1 MHFTNSVTMK
11 KTSDK
16 ETLLRGLATVNFY
29 AADVK
34 AAKNIFLA
42 LKKQATKET

>member
-11 KTSDK
+11 KASGK

-29 AADVK
+29 TADM
-34 AAKNIFLA
+34 
-42 LKKQATKET
+42 